1 MSGSLFIVSRLIDF
15 LLIVSF
21 VIASIPST
29 DYLPPPP
36 DLVPRDR
43 VSLCLPDEEIQ
54 SHCVATEAVA
64 QSKQLKLIHQKL
76 WIIINPFYDGICLAV
91 FAILLM
97 SIPRHSKT
105 FSDTHIFSTLGDD
118 GSPVLKSGD
127 IGA

>member
-1 MSGSLFIVSRLIDF
+1 MSLLIDF

-29 DYLPPPP
+29 DCLPSPP

-43 VSLCLPDEEIQ
+43 VSLCLPDEELQ

-64 QSKQLKLIHQKL
+64 QSRQLKLIHQKL
-76 WIIINPFYDGICLAV
+76 WIMINPFYDGICLAV

-97 SIPRHSKT
+97 SETQTQQGLLMSETQTQQDEDEPR
-105 FSDTHIFSTLGDD
+105 DLNC
-118 GSPVLKSGD
+118 
-127 IGA
+127 